1 MVQLPELDYRVLSA
15 LAATT
20 EPVAI
25 DALALRLGLDQAQV
39 AAVCLTRALA
49 GEVAVEEERY
59 LELKLG
65 AKGKALVGRPLPER
79 AVIEAL
85 ARAGG
90 QATLQSLP
98 EQTGLPQKEVGQAL
112 RWLKHRG
119 WAEQQGPAL
128 ALCAA
133 GRAALSAPPAADEA
147 LLAALVELGTATE
160 EALRARG
167 IDFAAA
173 RRLLEGRSGLLEE
186 RERTTRRVALAA
198 AGRALVTRGIA
209 ARSAI
214 NQLNAELLRNGGWR
228 EVELRPYDVTLPGP
242 ALHPGKSHPLVR
254 IFEQTRRVFLELG
267 FDEIDSAFVESAFW
281 DFDALFSPQDHP
293 ARDMQDTFYVAA
305 PARCALPEEALVR
318 RVARTHEDG
327 GESGSIGWR
336 YRWDPELARRPLLR
350 THTTAATI
358 RALAA
363 DPRAP
368 RKVFCV
374 GPVFRRETVDYKH
387 LPVFHQVDGI
397 IVDEQASFA
406 TLLGTL
412 QAFYRKMG
420 FERFQFR
427 PGFFPYTE
435 PSVEVFVWLESKQD
449 WVEMGGAGIFRPE
462 VTQPLGC
469 QAPVLAWGLGLERL
483 AMFRYGVASIGELYR
498 ARLAWLEEA
507 ALCR

>member
-1 MVQLPELDYRVLSA
+1 MVQLPELDYRVLTTLAAAAEPLAIEA
-15 LAATT
+15 LAT
-20 EPVAI
+20 
-25 DALALRLGLDQAQV
+25 ALGVDQAQV
-39 AAVCLTRALA
+39 AAVCLTRAA
-49 GEVAVEEERY
+49 QGELVVDERRHR
-59 LELKLG
+59 ELKLG
-65 AKGKALVGRPLPER
+65 PKGKALAGRPLPER

-90 QATLQSLP
+90 EATLQALP
-98 EQTGLPQKEVGQAL
+98 EQTGLPQKDVGQAL
-112 RWLKHRG
+112 RWLKQKG
-119 WAEQQGPAL
+119 WAEQQGQVL
-128 ALCAA
+128 VLRDA
-133 GRAALSAPPAADEA
+133 GRAALTAPAAADEA
-147 LLAALVELGTATE
+147 LLAALAALGSASEDELCGR
-160 EALRARG
+160 ALDVAG
-167 IDFAAA
+167 A
-173 RRLLEGRSGLLEE
+173 RRLLEGRSGLIEE
-186 RERTTRRVALAA
+186 RERTTRLVALAA
-198 AGRALVTRGIA
+198 AGRALLAQGLAPRRA
-209 ARSAI
+209 L
-214 NQLNAELLRNGGWR
+214 NQLNAELLRTGGWR
-228 EVELRPYDVTLPGP
+228 EVELRPYDVTVAGP

-267 FDEIDSAFVESAFW
+267 FDEIDSGYVESGFW

-305 PARCALPEEALVR
+305 PARCALPDEALVDT
-318 RVARTHEDG
+318 VARTHEDG
-327 GESGSIGWR
+327 GDTGSLGWR
-336 YRWDPELARRPLLR
+336 YRWDRELARRPVLR

-397 IVDEQASFA
+397 VVDEQGSFA
-406 TLLGTL
+406 TLLGIL

-462 VTQPLGC
+462 VTEPLGC
-469 QAPVLAWGLGLERL
+469 HAPVLAWGLGLERL